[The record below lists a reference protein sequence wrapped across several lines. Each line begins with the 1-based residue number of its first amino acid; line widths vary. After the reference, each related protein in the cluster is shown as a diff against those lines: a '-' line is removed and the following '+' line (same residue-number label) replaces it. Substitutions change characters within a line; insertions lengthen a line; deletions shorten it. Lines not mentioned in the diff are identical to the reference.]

1 MDKKVKRV
9 YVKSFGCSANLA
21 DGEVIAGCLSEAGF
35 RLVKNKSDADFVV
48 YNTCAVKSPT
58 ENRIIDLLK
67 KVPKTKKLI
76 VTGCLPVINFER
88 LESEIQ
94 FDAATGPAPGQG
106 IVKVLEQ
113 VNAGKKVVSVNNDST
128 SGLELPKVATNPV
141 ISVIPIN
148 YGCLGNCSYCCVH
161 FARGQLRSN
170 SIEKIVNR
178 VKQDLSLGAKEFWLT
193 SQDTACYGKDKKSN
207 LAKLLK
213 KVAEVEGDFFIR
225 VGMMNPDHVL
235 VILDELVEA
244 YDSEKIF
251 KFLHLPV
258 QSGDDE
264 ILGLMNRNYS
274 ADQFR
279 TVVEA
284 FREMFPQLTLATD
297 VICGFPGETKE
308 AFENTKQLMS
318 KVRPDVVNISKFFAR
333 PKTPA
338 EKLTPI
344 SPEELNRRSKEMS
357 LLARQISFDGNKK
370 WLGWTGTV
378 LVDEKGKNG
387 SWMGR
392 NFSYKTVVIKTDE
405 NLLGSFVQVEV
416 VKAFST
422 YLEANVME
430 KL

>member
-1 MDKKVKRV
+1 MTKEPKNV

-35 RLVKNKSDADFVV
+35 RLVENKLDADFVV

-67 KVPKTKKLI
+67 KVPKNKKLI

-88 LESEIQ
+88 LKTEIQ
-94 FDAATGPAPGQG
+94 FDAATGPAPGQK

-113 VNAGKKVVSVNNDST
+113 VSAGEKVVAVNNDST
-128 SGLELPKVATNPV
+128 SGLELPRVATNPV
-141 ISVIPIN
+141 VSVVPIN

-193 SQDTACYGKDKKSN
+193 SQDTACYGKDKKTN
-207 LAKLLK
+207 LARLLK
-213 KVAEVEGDFFIR
+213 KVAKVEGDFFVR
-225 VGMMNPDHVL
+225 VGMMNPNHVFG
-235 VILDELVEA
+235 ILDALIEA
-244 YDSEKIF
+244 YSSEKIF

-258 QSGDDE
+258 QSGDDKV
-264 ILGLMNRNYS
+264 LGLMNRKYS
-274 ADQFR
+274 VDQFR

-284 FREMFPQLTLATD
+284 FREKFPQLTLATD
-297 VICGFPGETKE
+297 VICGFPGETKQ
-308 AFENTKQLMS
+308 AFENTKQLISEM
-318 KVRPDVVNISKFFAR
+318 RPDVVNVSKFFAR
-333 PKTPA
+333 PKTVA

-344 SPEELNRRSKEMS
+344 HPEELNRRSKEMS
-357 LLARQISFDGNKK
+357 LLARNVSFDRNKK
-370 WLGWTGTV
+370 WVGWTGTV
-378 LVDEKGKNG
+378 LVDEKGKNS

-392 NFSYKTVVIKTDE
+392 NFAYKTVVIKTDE
-405 NLLGSFVQVEV
+405 NLLGKFARVEV

-422 YLEANVME
+422 YLEAKVVEN
-430 KL
+430 L

>member
-1 MDKKVKRV
+1 MDKESKRV

-21 DGEVIAGCLSEAGF
+21 DGEVIAGCLSEAGY
-35 RLVKNKSDADFVV
+35 RLVENKLNADFVV

-67 KVPKTKKLI
+67 KVPKNKKLI

-94 FDAATGPAPGQG
+94 FDAVTGPAPGQK
-106 IVKVLEQ
+106 IVNVLEQ
-113 VNAGKKVVSVNNDST
+113 VNAGKKVVSVSNDST
-128 SGLELPKVATNPV
+128 SGLELPRVAVNPV
-141 ISVIPIN
+141 VSVIPIN

-170 SIEKIVNR
+170 SIEKIVIR
-178 VKQDLSLGAKEFWLT
+178 VKQDLRSGVKEFWLT
-193 SQDTACYGKDKKSN
+193 SQDTACYGKDKKTS
-207 LAKLLK
+207 LANLLK
-213 KVAEVEGDFFIR
+213 KVGEIEGDFFVR

-235 VILDELVEA
+235 GMLDELVEA
-244 YDSEKIF
+244 YECDKIF

-258 QSGDDE
+258 QSGDDKV
-264 ILGLMNRNYS
+264 LGLMNRKYTV
-274 ADQFR
+274 DQFQ

-284 FREMFPQLTLATD
+284 FRQKFPQLTVATD

-308 AFENTKQLMS
+308 AFENTKELIP
-318 KVRPDVVNISKFFAR
+318 KVSPDVVNVSKFFAR

-338 EKLTPI
+338 EKLSPI
-344 SPEELNRRSKEMS
+344 AAEELNRRSREMS
-357 LLARQISFDGNKK
+357 LLVRQVSFDRNKTWK
-370 WLGWTGTV
+370 GWSGKV
-378 LVDEKGKNG
+378 FVNEKGKNS

-392 NFSYKTVVIKTDE
+392 NFAYKPVVIKTKE
-405 NLLGSFVQVEV
+405 NLLGSFVQVKV

-422 YLEANVME
+422 YLEAE
-430 KL
+430 IL